1 MKGNTD
7 GSPADRHE
15 QPGTTG
21 SPGNIP
27 GTAPKSEPQAEAAP
41 GPVPVG
47 GGVQSN
53 PDEAPRVRFG
63 TVTPL
68 KRGRGRPKG
77 SRNRRTEDDEKNE
90 TPKAAATEPAAGPS
104 PNAVVYADTL
114 VKAIAAMAERYK
126 MPLLEEEKKLLTF
139 AYARLIEKYNLTFSV
154 EFEAAFLTGCVLVPR
169 VLAAR
174 KLAERGLLGD
184 GHA

>member
-1 MKGNTD
+1 M
-7 GSPADRHE
+7 
-15 QPGTTG
+15 
-21 SPGNIP
+21 
-27 GTAPKSEPQAEAAP
+27 
-41 GPVPVG
+41 
-47 GGVQSN
+47 
-53 PDEAPRVRFG
+53 
-63 TVTPL
+63 
-68 KRGRGRPKG
+68 
-77 SRNRRTEDDEKNE
+77 
-90 TPKAAATEPAAGPS
+90 
-104 PNAVVYADTL
+104 VYADTL

-139 AYARLIEKYNLTFSV
+139 AYGRLIDKYNLTFSA